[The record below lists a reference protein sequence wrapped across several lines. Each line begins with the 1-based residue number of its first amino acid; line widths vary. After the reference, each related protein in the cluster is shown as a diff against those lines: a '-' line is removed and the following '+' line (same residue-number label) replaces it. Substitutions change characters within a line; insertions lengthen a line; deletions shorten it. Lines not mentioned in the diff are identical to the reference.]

1 MNVKGNSGIFV
12 RGIRKINLFDEGLFT
27 GSFFNC
33 SFFQLP
39 SVGGG
44 KHSTERKRDHK
55 KDRDDCT
62 TVVVRCNAF

>member
-44 KHSTERKRDHK
+44 KH
-55 KDRDDCT
+55 
-62 TVVVRCNAF
+62 